1 MLDSAVELERS
12 HSRIFGEPEPV
23 TLRQTRGPDGQSV
36 LVPAGD
42 VLAVDD
48 VLDRA
53 AGYVWA
59 AGNRG
64 LSDELTETRAA
75 VAELVEAAKFAQE
88 VLAELGAP
96 TRGQQQEMG
105 ARLRAALARIGGAP

>member
-1 MLDSAVELERS
+1 
-12 HSRIFGEPEPV
+12 
-23 TLRQTRGPDGQSV
+23 
-36 LVPAGD
+36 

-75 VAELVEAAKFAQE
+75 VAELVRRADDA
-88 VLAELGAP
+88 AELLEALADQP
-96 TRGQQQEMG
+96 HMNQ
-105 ARLRAALARIGGAP
+105 ARLTKLRAALARIGGAK